1 MRSIVIVGAGGHGKV
16 VADAVRAGDAFEV
29 AAFADER
36 AMQRDGDM
44 FLGAK
49 VLAGEDAL
57 ARARALGI
65 GYAIAAFADG
75 GARLGCCERLLAHGF
90 ELASVVHPRA
100 IVAADVSI
108 GPGTFVGAGAIVGA
122 AARLGQSVIVNTGA
136 LVEHDCFVDNGVHV
150 EWGACLLPRA
160 HIGRTVTVG
169 AGAIVGKGVR
179 IGAHAHVAA
188 GTLVGADIPHGET
201 P

>member
-1 MRSIVIVGAGGHGKV
+1 MRPIVIVGAGGHGKV

-36 AMQRDGDM
+36 ALQRDGDM
-44 FLGAK
+44 YLGAK
-49 VLAGEDAL
+49 VIAGEDAL
-57 ARARALGI
+57 QRARALGI
-65 GYAIAAFADG
+65 AYAIAAFDDG

-90 ELASVVHPRA
+90 ELVSVVHPRA

-108 GPGTFVGAGAIVGA
+108 GPGTFIGAGAVVGA
-122 AARLGQSVIVNTGA
+122 AARLGQAVIVNAGA
-136 LVEHDCFVDNGVHV
+136 IVEHDCFVDNGVHV
-150 EWGACLLPRA
+150 EWRACLLPRA
-160 HIGRTVTVG
+160 HIGGTVTIG

-179 IGAHAHVAA
+179 IGAHARIAAGAIVAA
-188 GTLVGADIPHGET
+188 DLPHRET